1 MKLQDWEQLGR
12 KVRSKDTDSCNR
24 SAIVVACNVFDEI
37 VLFLRCF
44 SLSTSSNFHFT
55 VSFALNF
62 EWQVKEEVAS
72 HYLGQGGIGL
82 VSSYVAYSPKI
93 AS

>member
-1 MKLQDWEQLGR
+1 MKLQDWEQ
-12 KVRSKDTDSCNR
+12 VRELSL
-24 SAIVVACNVFDEI
+24 EG
-37 VLFLRCF
+37 